1 MLHRASLNADEA
13 AALHAGVLLQAS
25 LELYAPLT
33 HDDANLAQS
42 LSTVYVDSAVVDF
55 MTDGE

>member
-1 MLHRASLNADEA
+1 LA
-13 AALHAGVLLQAS
+13 
-25 LELYAPLT
+25 

-42 LSTVYVDSAVVDF
+42 LSTVNVDSAVVDF